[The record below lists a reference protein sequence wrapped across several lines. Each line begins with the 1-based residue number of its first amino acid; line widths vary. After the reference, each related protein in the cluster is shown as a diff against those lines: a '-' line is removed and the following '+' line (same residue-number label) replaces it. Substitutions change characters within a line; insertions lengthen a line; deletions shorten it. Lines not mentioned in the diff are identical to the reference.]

1 MQVGHSTPNIIRLIY
16 RQEPRDP
23 HYGSCL
29 WADFYLDPERGS
41 LAILS
46 DCGNYGY
53 RWPEKG
59 WDFIRLMERVDT
71 DYLLRKLCEEKQV
84 DIPETIN
91 RLREALQDSEE
102 YSRGQIDRY
111 ILRLKSTFEDYD
123 LDDSPDLTGHLVT
136 EWCNEYELDIPDA
149 WEYVKVDY
157 TSDQKRIAEI
167 FEQWIRPLVREAA
180 EGACIR

>member
-1 MQVGHSTPNIIRLIY
+1 M
-16 RQEPRDP
+16 
-23 HYGSCL
+23 
-29 WADFYLDPERGS
+29 FY
-41 LAILS
+41 
-46 DCGNYGY
+46 
-53 RWPEKG
+53 
-59 WDFIRLMERVDT
+59 
-71 DYLLRKLCEEKQV
+71 
-84 DIPETIN
+84 

-102 YSRGQIDRY
+102 YSKGQIDRY